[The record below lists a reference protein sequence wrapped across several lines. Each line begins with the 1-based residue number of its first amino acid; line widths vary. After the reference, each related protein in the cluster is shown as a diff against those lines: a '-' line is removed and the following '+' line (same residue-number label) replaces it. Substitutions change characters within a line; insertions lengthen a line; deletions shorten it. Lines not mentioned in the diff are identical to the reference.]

1 MKCKCVG
8 QKWTEAVTLIKFL
21 FSICV
26 PPSLSDLVTDM
37 DFSPFDECLLA
48 TCSGDETVS
57 FPSFYFILIVLLG
70 VYLHTN
76 QLSILSGCVVPGTAV
91 NVIWTWLVLL
101 FKPFEDS
108 LRSAHYTQPQVSK
121 LSGICW
127 VWVCI
132 FRLSSSVYLRDLS
145 KHTQLLLHTDLQH
158 IHTHT
163 RVVCSAL

>member
-1 MKCKCVG
+1 M
-8 QKWTEAVTLIKFL
+8 TLIKFL

-26 PPSLSDLVTDM
+26 PSSLSDLVTDM

-57 FPSFYFILIVLLG
+57 FPSFYFISYCSCCSC

-91 NVIWTWLVLL
+91 NMIWTWLVLL

-108 LRSAHYTQPQVSK
+108 LRSAHYPQPQVSK

-145 KHTQLLLHTDLQH
+145 KHTQLLLHTDFQH
-158 IHTHT
+158 IHTHSSGLQCT
-163 RVVCSAL
+163 LILLIFSQ